1 MVPDYRNVSTLNGS
15 NATSR
20 HSKLAN
26 ALAANAN
33 QITVI
38 ARAVKRA
45 QPENESAS
53 LKCRSRLSGLQLAPL
68 AMPERRNLLIL
79 ISITGR
85 LFQEF

>member
-1 MVPDYRNVSTLNGS
+1 MVPDYRNVSTLN
-15 NATSR
+15 NQTPPLATAST
-20 HSKLAN
+20 N